1 MLFSYKKLADGR
13 KRKGVI
19 VMDDNKNTTLGTNTA
34 DVPVKEDKDAG
45 KTFSQA
51 DLDNLAG
58 KIRGE
63 EKAKSEQAIKDAVAQ
78 AIAEERRQAQL
89 TADEREKEAKAKQD
103 AELKAREDA
112 ITLRERR
119 LMAQEL
125 LSQKHIPIDLVDFVV
140 DLDETKTKENIE
152 KLAKT
157 YNKSVENG
165 VTDKLK
171 GTPPTDFS
179 NTNTNTDKPKKVMS
193 AF

>member
-1 MLFSYKKLADGR
+1 ME
-13 KRKGVI
+13 
-19 VMDDNKNTTLGTNTA
+19 DNKNITPTVETA
-34 DVPVKEDKDAG
+34 PTAGNEENNAG

-51 DLDNLAG
+51 DMNELAG
-58 KIRGE
+58 KVRGE
-63 EKAKSEQAIKDAVAQ
+63 ERRKNEQAIKEAVAQ

-89 TADEREKEAKAKQD
+89 TAEQREAEAKQRRD

-119 LMAQEL
+119 LTAQEL
-125 LSQKHIPIDLVDFVV
+125 LTQKNIPIDLVDFVV
-140 DLDETKTKENIE
+140 DLDENKTKENIE
-152 KLAKT
+152 RLAKT

-179 NTNTNTDKPKKVMS
+179 NTNTDKPKKVMS

>member
-1 MLFSYKKLADGR
+1 ME
-13 KRKGVI
+13 
-19 VMDDNKNTTLGTNTA
+19 DNKNLTHAVETA
-34 DVPVKEDKDAG
+34 DTVVNEDTSAG
-45 KTFSQA
+45 KVFSQA
-51 DLDNLAG
+51 DMDNLAG

-63 EKAKSEQAIKDAVAQ
+63 EKRKNEQAIKDAVAQ

-89 TADEREKEAKAKQD
+89 TAEERESEAKARHE

-119 LMAQEL
+119 LAAQEML
-125 LSQKHIPIDLVDFVV
+125 AEKNIPTDLVDFVV
-140 DLDETKTKENIE
+140 DLDERKTRENVE
-152 KLAKT
+152 RLAKT
-157 YNKSVENG
+157 YNKSVETG

-179 NTNTNTDKPKKVMS
+179 NTNTTADKPKKVMS

>member
-1 MLFSYKKLADGR
+1 
-13 KRKGVI
+13 
-19 VMDDNKNTTLGTNTA
+19 MDTAATVTTEESTA
-34 DVPVKEDKDAG
+34 GA
-45 KTFSQA
+45 TFTQA
-51 DLDNLAG
+51 DMDNLAG

-63 EKAKSEQAIKDAVAQ
+63 EKRKAEQAVRDAVAQ

-89 TADEREKEAKAKQD
+89 TAEERESEAKAKRD

-125 LSQKHIPIDLVDFVV
+125 LSKKNIPIDLVDFVV
-140 DLDETKTKENIE
+140 DLDEAKTEANVE
-152 KLAKT
+152 RMAKT

-179 NTNTNTDKPKKVMS
+179 TTTTTADKPKKVTS

>member
-1 MLFSYKKLADGR
+1 
-13 KRKGVI
+13 
-19 VMDDNKNTTLGTNTA
+19 MDDNKNTTPTVDTANTV
-34 DVPVKEDKDAG
+34 DNGDKNAG

-51 DLDNLAG
+51 DMDNLAG

-63 EKAKSEQAIKDAVAQ
+63 EKAKNEQAIKDAVAQ

-89 TADEREKEAKAKQD
+89 TADERESEAKAKREK
-103 AELKAREDA
+103 ELKAREDN

-140 DLDETKTKENIE
+140 DLDETKTKDNIE

-165 VTDKLK
+165 VTEKLK
-171 GTPPTDFS
+171 GTPPPDFS

>member
-1 MLFSYKKLADGR
+1 
-13 KRKGVI
+13 
-19 VMDDNKNTTLGTNTA
+19 MDDNKTTQAVETAATATN
-34 DVPVKEDKDAG
+34 EDNKAG
-45 KTFSQA
+45 KMFSQT
-51 DLDNLAG
+51 DMDNLAG

-63 EKAKSEQAIKDAVAQ
+63 ERVKNEQAIKDAVAQ

-89 TADEREKEAKAKQD
+89 TAEERETEAKARRD

-119 LMAQEL
+119 MAAQEL
-125 LSQKHIPIDLVDFVV
+125 LSQKNIPIDLVDFVV
-140 DLDETKTKENIE
+140 DLDEAKTKENVE

-179 NTNTNTDKPKKVMS
+179 NTTNTNTDKPKKAVS

>member
-1 MLFSYKKLADGR
+1 ME
-13 KRKGVI
+13 
-19 VMDDNKNTTLGTNTA
+19 DNKNTTQTVDTASTVTN
-34 DVPVKEDKDAG
+34 EDNNAG
-45 KTFSQA
+45 KIFTQA

-58 KIRGE
+58 KVRGE
-63 EKAKSEQAIKDAVAQ
+63 EKRKAEQAIKDAVAQ

-89 TADEREKEAKAKQD
+89 TADERESEAKARRE

-119 LMAQEL
+119 LIAQEL
-125 LSQKHIPIDLVDFVV
+125 LVQKNIPADLVDFVV

-157 YNKSVENG
+157 YNKSVETG

>member
-1 MLFSYKKLADGR
+1 ME
-13 KRKGVI
+13 
-19 VMDDNKNTTLGTNTA
+19 DNKMITSTVETASTVENEETN
-34 DVPVKEDKDAG
+34 AG
-45 KTFSQA
+45 KTFTQA
-51 DLDNLAG
+51 DMNELAG
-58 KIRGE
+58 KVRGE
-63 EKAKSEQAIKDAVAQ
+63 ERRKNEQAIKEAVAQ

-89 TADEREKEAKAKQD
+89 TAEQREAEAKQRRD

-119 LMAQEL
+119 ITAQEL
-125 LSQKHIPIDLVDFVV
+125 LAQKNIPIDLVDFVV

-152 KLAKT
+152 RLAKT
-157 YNKSVENG
+157 YNKSVETG

-179 NTNTNTDKPKKVMS
+179 NTNTNADKPKKVMS

>member
-1 MLFSYKKLADGR
+1 ME
-13 KRKGVI
+13 
-19 VMDDNKNTTLGTNTA
+19 DNKITTQTVDTAPAVTN
-34 DVPVKEDKDAG
+34 EDNNAG
-45 KTFSQA
+45 KIFTQA
-51 DLDNLAG
+51 DLDTLAG
-58 KIRGE
+58 KVRGE
-63 EKAKSEQAIKDAVAQ
+63 EKRKAEQAIKDAVAQ

-89 TADEREKEAKAKQD
+89 TADERESEAKAKREK
-103 AELKAREDA
+103 ELKDREDA

-119 LMAQEL
+119 LIAQEML
-125 LSQKHIPIDLVDFVV
+125 AQKNIPTDLVDFVV

-157 YNKSVENG
+157 YNKSVETG

>member
-1 MLFSYKKLADGR
+1 M
-13 KRKGVI
+13 
-19 VMDDNKNTTLGTNTA
+19 
-34 DVPVKEDKDAG
+34 
-45 KTFSQA
+45 
-51 DLDNLAG
+51 DNLAG

-63 EKAKSEQAIKDAVAQ
+63 EKRKNEQAIKDAVAQ

-89 TADEREKEAKAKQD
+89 TAEERESEAKARHA

-119 LMAQEL
+119 LAAQEML
-125 LSQKHIPIDLVDFVV
+125 AERHIPTDLVDFVV
-140 DLDETKTKENIE
+140 DLDERKTLENVE
-152 KLAKT
+152 RLANT
-157 YNKSVENG
+157 YNKSVETG

-179 NTNTNTDKPKKVMS
+179 NTNTTADKPKKVMS

>member
-1 MLFSYKKLADGR
+1 ME
-13 KRKGVI
+13 
-19 VMDDNKNTTLGTNTA
+19 DNKNLSTVETASTVVNEETN
-34 DVPVKEDKDAG
+34 AG

-51 DLDNLAG
+51 DMNELAG
-58 KIRGE
+58 KVRIE
-63 EKAKSEQAIKDAVAQ
+63 ERRKNEQALKEAVAQ

-89 TADEREKEAKAKQD
+89 TAEQREAEAKQKRD

-119 LMAQEL
+119 ITAQEL
-125 LSQKHIPIDLVDFVV
+125 LAQKNIPIDLVDFVV
-140 DLDETKTKENIE
+140 DLDENKTKENIE
-152 KLAKT
+152 RLAKT